1 MEPFQIYA
9 AVYLAIFLITR
20 FFQGDNYGD
29 VESEEGNILGDLDIM
44 NSALGTL
51 GQLED

>member
-9 AVYLAIFLITR
+9 AVYLALFLISR
-20 FFQGDNYGD
+20 FLQGDNYG
-29 VESEEGNILGDLDIM
+29 VIESKDGTIFGDLDIM